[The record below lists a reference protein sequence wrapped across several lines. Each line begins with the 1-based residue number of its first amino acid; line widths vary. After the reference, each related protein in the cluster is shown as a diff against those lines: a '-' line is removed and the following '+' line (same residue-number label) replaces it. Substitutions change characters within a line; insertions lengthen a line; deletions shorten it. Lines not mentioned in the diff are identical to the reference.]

1 MELTEQISQR
11 IERAAALGDGTQ
23 ILNLRRERA
32 ELRELLAAREFTERC
47 ATLKRRIDELA
58 RDRDDSKRERLA
70 YEAAQL
76 LAVAALDDAKE
87 RVEFALASCHDLD
100 AKLFLASAQIQRLGN
115 ERRAAQ
121 AELSKLIESKLGE

>member
-1 MELTEQISQR
+1 MELTEQISER
-11 IERAAALGDGTQ
+11 IEQAAALGDGTQ
-23 ILNLRRERA
+23 ILTLRRERA
-32 ELRELLAAREFTERC
+32 ELRELLAAQEFTARC
-47 ATLKRRIDELA
+47 AALKRRIDDLA
-58 RDRDDSKRERLA
+58 QERDESKRERLA

-76 LAVAALDDAKE
+76 LAVAALDESKE
-87 RVEFALASCHDLD
+87 RVEFALVSCHDLD

>member
-32 ELRELLAAREFTERC
+32 ELREQIAAREFTERC
-47 ATLKRRIDELA
+47 AALKRRIDDLA
-58 RDRDDSKRERLA
+58 QERDESKREKLA

-87 RVEFALASCHDLD
+87 RVEFALVSCHDLD